1 MPSGENSRFC
11 RGQARRTAFSDA
23 EYFGDPGQQLFYS
36 PPGAGVAV
44 FGNQLSDARRRS
56 EVSAEWGGIWRV
68 GAARPHVGAS
78 AHGTGGKRE
87 IMIRGNERELLRLNL
102 KGETFSWALWVDE
115 KDQFKL
121 MRVLVAD
128 DNTEV

>member
-87 IMIRGNERELLRLNL
+87 SDDPGKRTGIVATEFEGRNVLLGSLGGRKRPL
-102 KGETFSWALWVDE
+102 KINAGAGGGR
-115 KDQFKL
+115 Q
-121 MRVLVAD
+121 
-128 DNTEV
+128 